1 MSAPHENFS
10 AEELERLRTAFRAD
24 SRSSVPEHDPED
36 GPDPGEIWDAVA
48 GELDAERV
56 QELVEQMSTDAGLAE
71 EWRMARDM
79 QTEVSSFP
87 SGELLMVKA
96 PTGSEA
102 KPEAK
107 AEGTV
112 IAAAHRFRRV
122 AGPIIGLAVAA
133 MLLIV
138 VGLPK
143 KDAPPAQYRAGEGQQ
158 IESLI
163 PRGEAL
169 PRDAFVLR
177 WSEID
182 GAVYSLLVSGADL
195 QVIDQPSELTSA
207 SYQVPAT
214 SLEGVEG
221 EVYWQVEASLPDGS
235 SLTSKT
241 FVQLVID
248 QQ

>member
-1 MSAPHENFS
+1 MSAPNENFS
-10 AEELERLRTAFRAD
+10 AEELERLRTAFQTGSQAP
-24 SRSSVPEHDPED
+24 VPEHSPED

-48 GELDAERV
+48 GELDPERV
-56 QELVEQMSTDAGLAE
+56 QELVEQMATDASLAE
-71 EWRMARDM
+71 EWRMAREM

-87 SGELLMVKA
+87 SGELLMVQA
-96 PTGSEA
+96 PPKTES
-102 KPEAK
+102 K
-107 AEGTV
+107 V
-112 IAAAHRFRRV
+112 ISAAHRFRRA

-133 MLLIV
+133 MLLVV

-143 KDAPPAQYRAGEGQQ
+143 KDAPPAEYRAGQGQQ

-169 PRDAFVLR
+169 PSDAFVLR

-195 QVIDQPSELTSA
+195 RVIDQPSELTSA
-207 SYQVPAT
+207 SYQVPAA

-241 FVQLVID
+241 FVQTID
-248 QQ
+248 SDLP